1 MIMANNEQTIRDFD
15 GRIVGYIT
23 TDAST
28 QKQTARDFYRIILG
42 YYEPK
47 LNITRDFGG
56 RIIAQG
62 NVLASLIWLEE
73 NKRQAKNKK

>member
-1 MIMANNEQTIRDFD
+1 MANNEQTIRDFD

-56 RIIAQG
+56 YNISRKCIRFNMVRRKQKT
-62 NVLASLIWLEE
+62 S
-73 NKRQAKNKK
+73 KK